1 MEGEFERIEQKLK
14 ISYLIE
20 SDIAA
25 ARAMYNIAQ
34 ITSQQPTV
42 EFVADC
48 GFDFLLNEILLMIDS
63 TLLDSNSTADPS
75 MLMESACAK
84 IESMGFSVGHRFV
97 ERMAQQKPT
106 PFSTQNN
113 TLECVKFLCK
123 DFWTSVFHKQI
134 DKLQTNHRGVFVL
147 KVSEI
152 ATDSYTTTELTTQ
165 VFLLARFICANI
177 NAPRFAW
184 LGLAISL
191 AGQAARPRREEQN
204 EGNEIARL
212 PVRPD
217 PRCFEE
223 FGSGMFG

>member
-1 MEGEFERIEQKLK
+1 
-14 ISYLIE
+14 YLIE

-147 KVSEI
+147 KDLRFRWLDRLPAQDERSRTK
-152 ATDSYTTTELTTQ
+152 AMK
-165 VFLLARFICANI
+165 LLAFPCGLIRGALKNLGVECLVSCDFIADGITFSSTSFNVT
-177 NAPRFAW
+177 
-184 LGLAISL
+184 L
-191 AGQAARPRREEQN
+191 
-204 EGNEIARL
+204 
-212 PVRPD
+212 V
-217 PRCFEE
+217 
-223 FGSGMFG
+223 